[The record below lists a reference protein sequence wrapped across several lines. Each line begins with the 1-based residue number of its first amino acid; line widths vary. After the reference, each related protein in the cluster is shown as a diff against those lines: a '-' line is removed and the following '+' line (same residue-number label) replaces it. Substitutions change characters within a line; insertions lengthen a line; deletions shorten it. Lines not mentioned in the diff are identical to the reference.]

1 MKIYHSIRFRVLA
14 GILLFGT
21 ILILI
26 NGVITFVLMGKNVGR
41 LVDNLLQTEV
51 DFFLYQY
58 EKDNTTPLPNSK
70 FISAFKGAEALPHK
84 YKSHVAGLEPGV
96 HSLHPRKDRPPK
108 HVAVIRLPDTGETHY
123 LLFHGRAFF
132 KENDFMDP
140 RGILMLSVALLL
152 IPGTIIGVVISILM
166 FRPMVALMDKIRAL
180 NPEDIPEQWAVA
192 SSTGEIG
199 MLTASLETAMQRIK
213 AFIQR
218 EKQFTRDASH
228 ELRTPLTIVKGAVEI
243 MEQQPEI
250 ETNPLLKKPLKRI
263 TRSVNDMETTIETFL
278 WLAREEDA
286 QGESCRVRDA
296 VDKAVSNTR
305 YLIENKTV
313 ELVVDIRENPELKV
327 REEILY
333 IAVVNLIRNA
343 FQFTGEGSVTV
354 ISEAERITIIDTG
367 MGIEP
372 DRLDAVTHSHI
383 KGELSCGFGL
393 GLSIVSRLCR
403 RFGWG
408 FTIES
413 EPGKGTRVTIDWV
426 PQDVD

>member
-1 MKIYHSIRFRVLA
+1 MNIYRSIRFRVLA

-26 NGVITFVLMGKNVGR
+26 NGVITFILMGKNVGR

-58 EKDNTTPLPNSK
+58 EKDKATPLPHSK
-70 FISAFKGAEALPHK
+70 FINAYRGEDELPHRFK
-84 YKSHVAGLEPGV
+84 ELVRGLEPGT
-96 HSLHPRKDRPPK
+96 HTIHRKKEGPPLH
-108 HVAVIRLPDTGETHY
+108 VGVIRLPDTGETHY
-123 LLFHGRAFF
+123 LFFHGRAFF
-132 KENDFMDP
+132 KENEFMDP
-140 RGILMLSVALLL
+140 RGILLLSVALLL
-152 IPGTIIGVVISILM
+152 IPGTIIGVIISILM

-180 NPEDIPEQWAVA
+180 NPEDIPDQWAVT
-192 SSTGEIG
+192 SGTGEIG

-250 ETNPLLKKPLKRI
+250 ETNPLLKKPLQRI
-263 TRSVNDMETTIETFL
+263 TRSVNDMETTIDTFL
-278 WLAREEDA
+278 WLAREEDDP
-286 QGESCRVRDA
+286 GESCHVRDA
-296 VDKAVSNTR
+296 VDKAVSNTW
-305 YLIENKTV
+305 YLIENKAV
-313 ELVVDIRENPELKV
+313 ELVVDIRDNPELEV

-343 FQFTGEGSVTV
+343 FQFTQEGRVSV
-354 ISEAERITIIDTG
+354 ISDTAGITIIDTG

-372 DRLDAVTHSHI
+372 DRLDEVTRSHT
-383 KGELSCGFGL
+383 KGERSHGFGL

-403 RFGWG
+403 RFGWALN
-408 FTIES
+408 IES
-413 EPGKGTRVTIDWV
+413 TPQKGTRVTINWETVEDI
-426 PQDVD
+426 